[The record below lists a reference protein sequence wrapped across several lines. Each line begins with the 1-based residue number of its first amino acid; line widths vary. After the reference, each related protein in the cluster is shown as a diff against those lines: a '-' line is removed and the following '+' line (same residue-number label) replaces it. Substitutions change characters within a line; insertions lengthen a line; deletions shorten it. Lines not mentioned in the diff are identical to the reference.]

1 MDQVKPGA
9 TTSRAAAARVLGSTA
24 TDRNAVVP
32 IEAPRRERGSL
43 WKRLSVRRSVRR
55 AHLLSDTSS
64 SEALLQRLDSIEEQ
78 LRGVE
83 GAIQL
88 STERIETRFL
98 QFWEMEEQF
107 GEVAAKMAELE
118 TSQRDAAE
126 RTRILSRSV
135 TFLAI
140 FALLASCAALILSLP
155 LGG

>member
-1 MDQVKPGA
+1 
-9 TTSRAAAARVLGSTA
+9 
-24 TDRNAVVP
+24 
-32 IEAPRRERGSL
+32 
-43 WKRLSVRRSVRR
+43 VRR
-55 AHLLSDTSS
+55 AHLLGDASS
-64 SEALLQRLDSIEEQ
+64 NEALLQRLDSIEEQ

-98 QFWEMEEQF
+98 QFWEMEERF
-107 GEVAAKMAELE
+107 GEVASKVAELE
-118 TSQRDAAE
+118 TSHRDAAE